1 MSPAPGESSFSFLY
15 EIASE
20 KEKRLGL
27 PALQSR
33 ECVWALPGIPARCG
47 IQRLFTCS
55 PTRMG

>member
-27 PALQSR
+27 PALQSV
-33 ECVWALPGIPARCG
+33 CGHSGIPARYG